1 MRWPG
6 DLALAR
12 FRRIGR
18 GADGNLE
25 VEDPRER
32 LRLAAPVCHRPRHL
46 ERHPVDAGRLTLYRR
61 GERLLPARRG
71 ELQQLVTHR
80 ERAGLLP
87 LVLAEESRL
96 VEERLALRLDDE
108 PLFPRGRQ
116 RLLVLEGVAR
126 RDARRHQATDR
137 RHCRDVRAGQI
148 SRRER
153 NFELA
158 PGEELLLLDDEADVQ
173 RTPGVDVHRHRAGAL
188 PVFVRP
194 ANGKGALAALEAL
207 ARFEKIRSYAR
218 MRLALFISKR
228 HRRSREFGWSVVT
241 YQSPNQLG
249 LITLSGIVVD
259 PRPFR
264 DWRGRPNAG
273 GERRR

>member
-32 LRLAAPVCHRPRHL
+32 LRLALPYVTVPDTWNAIRWMPGASLFTV
-46 ERHPVDAGRLTLYRR
+46 A

-71 ELQQLVTHR
+71 ELQQLVAHR

-108 PLFPRGRQ
+108 PLFPRRRQ

-137 RHCRDVRAGQI
+137 RHCGDVRACQI

-153 NFELA
+153 DSELA

-218 MRLALFISKR
+218 MR
-228 HRRSREFGWSVVT
+228 
-241 YQSPNQLG
+241 
-249 LITLSGIVVD
+249 
-259 PRPFR
+259 
-264 DWRGRPNAG
+264 
-273 GERRR
+273 